1 MSSDAG
7 LDASVAES
15 LVAVSTAL
23 ARGAPAVV
31 ILRHIARE
39 VQRASGADSVG
50 VYQLDLHAR
59 ALTPIAGYHVPKEIP
74 EARRQAPLP
83 LARSRALAAALRE
96 RAPVSSADPRWQKG
110 IEPAFLSALPPHA
123 ALAVPMVVG
132 GESVGLL
139 YLAWFSA
146 PATVPRASAALSLLA
161 TSAGAAVQSLLVGR
175 DTMRKLEHTEI
186 LLAVSRALSS
196 TLDLYSVMRH
206 LLRWTARA
214 LGSDMVGAYALQ
226 DDGEWLVPVQG
237 YRLPRENVEA
247 LRALK
252 LSVKTNAFYATGVS
266 TRRAMF
272 TRNVAEESGL
282 PEEIRTATPHRA
294 QMFVPIVSKDRL
306 VGGLIALWV
315 TRTPEIAPED
325 VALIESIAAQ
335 AGVIVENARLF
346 DANSR
351 QVGELSSLHDLAQ
364 SVTGELER
372 SAILRALQEPLRRG
386 LSTDAMSLYWRA
398 PGHTELQ
405 LLLRIIGDTSDPD
418 VPRLVTSDS
427 AGLSVVV
434 AREGRPILTQN
445 YAAECAARGV
455 TPSLDGDAYR
465 HWLGVPALAGGEIV
479 GVLAVA
485 RRAPAFTEEHQTFLS
500 HAAQL
505 VALALRSAALYDDR
519 VRIHEELLLAQEHVV
534 RSERLR
540 ALGEMASGIA
550 HDFNNL
556 LAAILGRAQ
565 LLRTKITDPRLSDW
579 LRVIEQSA
587 LDGSHTVRRLQEFT
601 RVRRDRPLASVDLA
615 QIVRDAIQL
624 TESQWRNSAARHG
637 VLISVDTDL
646 QPVPDILGA
655 PSELREVMTNLILN
669 GVDAMPE
676 GGRITLTTARTD
688 AHVRVTISDTGVGMT
703 EEVKRHLFDPFFTT
717 KGPRGTGLGLSVT
730 YGIVSRH
737 GGEIEVASAPG
748 SGTTFTLTFPIATEV
763 PAVETPAAPAPATV
777 ALRCLVVDDEK
788 DIADAIQDILEAYGH
803 HVVTSD
809 PPSAL
814 QHVASDRFDIVI
826 TDLAMPGVTGWQVS
840 EAAKR
845 VRPDLPVI
853 LMSGFGI
860 EIDAEERRR
869 QRIDAV
875 LPKPIG
881 IDDLLSAVAAVTA
894 PQPRRAP

>member
-1 MSSDAG
+1 MSDDAR
-7 LDASVAES
+7 LDTSVAQS

-31 ILRHIARE
+31 ILRQIARE
-39 VQRASGADSVG
+39 VQRASGAETVA

-59 ALTPIAGYHVPKEIP
+59 ALIPIAGYHVPKEIP
-74 EARRQAPLP
+74 EARRQSSLP
-83 LARSRALAAALRE
+83 LSRSPALAAALNE
-96 RAPVSSADPRWQKG
+96 RTPVGSGDPRWKKG
-110 IEPAFLSALPPHA
+110 IEPAFLAALPPHA
-123 ALAVPMVVG
+123 ALAIPMIVG
-132 GESVGLL
+132 GEPVGLL
-139 YLAWFSA
+139 YLAWFGRA
-146 PATVPRASAALSLLA
+146 AKVPTVSPALSLLA

-237 YRLPRENVEA
+237 YRLPPENVDA
-247 LRALK
+247 LRQLR
-252 LSVKTNAFYATGVS
+252 LSVKTNAFYATGVA

-272 TRNVAEESGL
+272 TRNVAEEPGL
-282 PEEIRTATPHRA
+282 PEEIRSATPHRA
-294 QMFVPIVSKDRL
+294 QMFVPIVSKNRL

-315 TRTPEIAPED
+315 SRSPEIQPED

-335 AGVIVENARLF
+335 AGVVVENARLF

-372 SAILRALQEPLRRG
+372 SAILNALQEPLRRG

-398 PGHTELQ
+398 PGQAELQ
-405 LLLRIIGDTSDPD
+405 LLLRVVGGTADLDL
-418 VPRLVTSDS
+418 PRVVDADA
-427 AGLSVVV
+427 AGLSMVV

-445 YAAECAARGV
+445 YAAECATRGV
-455 TPSLDGDAYR
+455 MPSLDGETYV

-485 RRAPAFTEEHQTFLS
+485 RRAPAFTETDQTFAS

-505 VALALRSAALYDDR
+505 VALALRSATLYDDR
-519 VRIHEELLLAQEHVV
+519 VRINEELLLAQEHVV

-565 LLRTKITDPRLSDW
+565 LLRTKIKEPRLSEW

-601 RVRRDRPLASVDLA
+601 RVRRDRPLASVDLT

-637 VLISVDTDL
+637 VLISMETDL
-646 QPVPDILGA
+646 QPVPDVLGA

-676 GGRITLTTARTD
+676 GGRLTLTTARAD
-688 AHVRVTISDTGVGMT
+688 PQVRVSISDTGIGMT
-703 EEVKRHLFDPFFTT
+703 DEVKRHLFDPFFTT

-748 SGTTFTLTFPIATEV
+748 SGTTFTLTFPIAKEQPV
-763 PAVETPAAPAPATV
+763 VEAPTPPTPSVGT
-777 ALRCLVVDDEK
+777 LRCLVVDDEK
-788 DIADAIQDILEAYGH
+788 DIADAISDILETYGH
-803 HVVTSD
+803 DVITSD
-809 PPSAL
+809 PSSAMD
-814 QHVASDRFDIVI
+814 HAESGRYDIVI

-845 VRPDLPVI
+845 ARPDVPVI

-875 LPKPIG
+875 LPKPIA
-881 IDDLLSAVAAVTA
+881 IDDLLTAVAAVTA
-894 PQPRRAP
+894 SQRPSR